1 MNVRAIV
8 VGRGRERGEGLGGG
22 GLTNIGTRVP
32 LDEILELVQLAIE
45 ERGRRHLAGI
55 LRLLGTWYPTNTPYS
70 TLQYKIY
77 KKSETPKTIKV

>member
-45 ERGRRHLAGI
+45 ERGRRHLAG
-55 LRLLGTWYPTNTPYS
+55 Y
-70 TLQYKIY
+70 
-77 KKSETPKTIKV
+77 